1 MAKLKPKD
9 NYIVI
14 LPFMVNELKL
24 KGNELII
31 YAIIYGFSQTEGQ
44 TFSGGMQYLMDWT
57 QSTKQGVLKALQK
70 LRARGLVGRIKR
82 TSKYDY
88 SVNLAECEE
97 AGSEVNKVYPKSKQS
112 LPIERSTKFTE
123 EGKQSLPQKKSHL
136 INKNLATQDKYN
148 INNPPLPPTG
158 ENDGKP
164 TIKKQIENYTD
175 LSELREA
182 LTEFVEVR
190 KKLRKPFTDGAFK
203 LMLSKLDKLATTDE
217 DKAGI
222 IQQSVINGWQGIFP
236 LKTVEPPRSKSVG
249 VLDEWS
255 ELYEEVKNADDKS

>member
-14 LPFMVNELKL
+14 LPFMVNELRL

-57 QSTKQGVLKALQK
+57 QSTRRGVEKSLQK
-70 LRARGLVGRIKR
+70 LRERGLVGRIKR
-82 TSKYDY
+82 TAKYDY
-88 SVNLAECEE
+88 SVNIAECEN
-97 AGSEVNKVYPKSKQS
+97 ANKVRIECKQS
-112 LPIERSTKFTE
+112 SYPPMRTKFVSE
-123 EGKQSLPQKKSHL
+123 CEQSSYRNKSHL
-136 INKNLATQDKYN
+136 INNNLATQDKYN

-175 LSELREA
+175 LAELREA

-236 LKTVEPPRSKSVG
+236 LKTVEPPRAKSVG

>member
-1 MAKLKPKD
+1 MAKLKPKN

-57 QSTKQGVLKALQK
+57 QSTRRGVEKSLQK
-70 LRARGLVGRIKR
+70 LRERGLVGRIKR
-82 TSKYDY
+82 TAKYDY
-88 SVNLAECEE
+88 SVNLGEDENANKVRTECEQ
-97 AGSEVNKVYPKSKQS
+97 SSYPTM
-112 LPIERSTKFTE
+112 RTKFVSE
-123 EGKQSLPQKKSHL
+123 CEQSSYRDKTHL

-148 INNPPLPPTG
+148 INKPPLPPTG

-236 LKTVEPPRSKSVG
+236 LKTVEPSRTKSVG